1 MTLDEA
7 IAVLNGE
14 LICFHPF
21 LGGDMAPES
30 ISCRNKLAYDA
41 DCTAID
47 AMRELKR
54 YREISTVE
62 GCQKAMRIAK
72 ERSEQE
78 GQRWIPVSERLPE
91 ELEDVLVWFEYFR
104 YGRYDEFDR
113 LYQTIGI
120 SYTLDGKWSEFV
132 NGFSGWKNLRIIAWM
147 PLPMLYKEEQLCSE
161 KMDEDI

>member
-7 IAVLNGE
+7 IAVLNGDKE
-14 LICFHPF
+14 LICFNPF

-30 ISCRNKLAYDA
+30 ISYRNKLAYDA

-62 GCQKAMRIAK
+62 GCRKAMRIAK

-78 GQRWIPVSERLPE
+78 GRRWIPVSERLPE
-91 ELEDVLVWFEYFR
+91 DSENVLVWFEYFR
-104 YGRYDEFDR
+104 YGEFNR

-120 SYTLDGKWSEFV
+120 SYVLDGKWSGYV
-132 NGFSGWKNLRIIAWM
+132 NGSSGWRDLRIIAWM
-147 PLPMLYKEEQLCSE
+147 PLPMPYKEEQLCSE
-161 KMDEDI
+161 KMGEDI